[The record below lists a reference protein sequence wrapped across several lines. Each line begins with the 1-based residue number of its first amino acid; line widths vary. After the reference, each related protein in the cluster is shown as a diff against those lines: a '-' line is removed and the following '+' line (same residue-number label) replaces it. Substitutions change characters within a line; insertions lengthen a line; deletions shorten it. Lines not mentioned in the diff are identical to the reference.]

1 MKSRILDEIGS
12 LLYWTMLAACTVGP
26 GTVVTCARAGAE
38 FGLSLTWA
46 LLFASML
53 AYTLQ
58 EGTARLTIVSGKSLG
73 QCLRV
78 KYKNGAK
85 IYDTAVICWFVA
97 VAVFLGNTLY
107 ECNNW
112 AGGIDAVLALPGAND
127 LEGGAM
133 VGLRVGACLAYAA
146 VVLSLLYWD
155 KTDKLGVLLGIVMMS
170 MVTLFLIVVIQMG
183 IQGKV
188 DGPGFAWGLLPNLP
202 ARGEGTDPADIII
215 SLVGTTSIG
224 FNLFLGGAMAEG
236 KQISGAQRGIA
247 FSTGSAL
254 AVSVL
259 ILIVGAGANSQVTGG
274 GFKILQ
280 LVPVIKEQ
288 LGEVGVVIF
297 ALGFIAAALSSMLT
311 VPLGAALT
319 ANSVF
324 SEMPEKGMEP
334 VGTDNPNFSDE
345 QGVVQQG
352 NKEKAAVVEMEM
364 AVDQEGKRLPR
375 WIYLGIM
382 FVMVVISTV
391 VIAANADRSLVILI
405 AQVFN
410 GCLLPFFSICLLLC
424 LNDPQFMGS
433 SPQKGWA
440 NIFLVVSVTITLFLA
455 SNVIL
460 SKIFSLIAGTT
471 VVLRLV
477 LALCVG
483 LATMTILF
491 LATSLGRQV
500 LKSVRRCN

>member
-1 MKSRILDEIGS
+1 
-12 LLYWTMLAACTVGP
+12 
-26 GTVVTCARAGAE
+26 
-38 FGLSLTWA
+38 
-46 LLFASML
+46 
-53 AYTLQ
+53 
-58 EGTARLTIVSGKSLG
+58 
-73 QCLRV
+73 
-78 KYKNGAK
+78 
-85 IYDTAVICWFVA
+85 
-97 VAVFLGNTLY
+97 
-107 ECNNW
+107 
-112 AGGIDAVLALPGAND
+112 
-127 LEGGAM
+127 
-133 VGLRVGACLAYAA
+133 
-146 VVLSLLYWD
+146 
-155 KTDKLGVLLGIVMMS
+155 
-170 MVTLFLIVVIQMG
+170 MG

-202 ARGEGTDPADIII
+202 PRGEGTDPADIII

-236 KQISGAQRGIA
+236 KQIRGAQRGIA

-259 ILIVGAGANSQVTGG
+259 ILIVGAGANSQVDGAG

-280 LVPVIKEQ
+280 LVPVIREQ

-319 ANSVF
+319 ADSVF
-324 SEMPEKGMEP
+324 SEMPEKKMEP

-345 QGVVQQG
+345 QGVVQG
-352 NKEKAAVVEMEM
+352 NKEKVVEMEM
-364 AVDQEGKRLPR
+364 AVEQQEGKRLPR

-382 FVMVVISTV
+382 FVMVAISTV

-410 GCLLPFFSICLLLC
+410 GCLLPFFAICLLLC
-424 LNDPQFMGS
+424 LNDPQFMAS

>member
-1 MKSRILDEIGS
+1 
-12 LLYWTMLAACTVGP
+12 
-26 GTVVTCARAGAE
+26 
-38 FGLSLTWA
+38 
-46 LLFASML
+46 
-53 AYTLQ
+53 
-58 EGTARLTIVSGKSLG
+58 
-73 QCLRV
+73 
-78 KYKNGAK
+78 
-85 IYDTAVICWFVA
+85 
-97 VAVFLGNTLY
+97 
-107 ECNNW
+107 
-112 AGGIDAVLALPGAND
+112 
-127 LEGGAM
+127 
-133 VGLRVGACLAYAA
+133 
-146 VVLSLLYWD
+146 
-155 KTDKLGVLLGIVMMS
+155 
-170 MVTLFLIVVIQMG
+170 
-183 IQGKV
+183 
-188 DGPGFAWGLLPNLP
+188 
-202 ARGEGTDPADIII
+202 
-215 SLVGTTSIG
+215 
-224 FNLFLGGAMAEG
+224 
-236 KQISGAQRGIA
+236 
-247 FSTGSAL
+247 
-254 AVSVL
+254 
-259 ILIVGAGANSQVTGG
+259 
-274 GFKILQ
+274 
-280 LVPVIKEQ
+280 VPVIKEQ

-319 ANSVF
+319 ADSVF
-324 SEMPEKGMEP
+324 SEMPEKGMDP

-352 NKEKAAVVEMEM
+352 NKEKPAVVEMEM

>member
-1 MKSRILDEIGS
+1 MKSRVLEEIGS

-38 FGLSLTWA
+38 FGLNLTWA
-46 LLFASML
+46 LLFASIL

-78 KYKNGAK
+78 KYKSGAK
-85 IYDTAVICWFVA
+85 IYNTAVICWFVA
-97 VAVFLGNTLY
+97 IAVFLGNTLY

-133 VGLRVGACLAYAA
+133 VGLRVGACLAYAV

-155 KTDKLGVLLGIVMMS
+155 KTDKLGVLLGLVMMS

-183 IQGKV
+183 LQGKV
-188 DGPGFAWGLLPNLP
+188 DGTAFAWGLLPNLP
-202 ARGEGTDPADIII
+202 PRGDGVDPADIII

-236 KQISGAQRGIA
+236 KEIKGAQRGIA

-259 ILIVGAGANSQVTGG
+259 ILIVGAGANSQITGG

-319 ANSVF
+319 AESVF
-324 SEMPEKGMEP
+324 SEMPEKTMEP
-334 VGTDNPNFSDE
+334 VGRDNPNFSDE
-345 QGVVQQG
+345 QGVANQQS
-352 NKEKAAVVEMEM
+352 KKAAVVEMEM
-364 AVDQEGKRLPR
+364 AVDKEGKQLPR

-382 FVMVVISTV
+382 FVMVTISTV

-471 VVLRLV
+471 VALRLV
-477 LALCVG
+477 VALCLAL
-483 LATMTILF
+483 AIITILF

-500 LKSVRRCN
+500 LNSVRRCY

>member
-1 MKSRILDEIGS
+1 M
-12 LLYWTMLAACTVGP
+12 
-26 GTVVTCARAGAE
+26 
-38 FGLSLTWA
+38 
-46 LLFASML
+46 
-53 AYTLQ
+53 
-58 EGTARLTIVSGKSLG
+58 
-73 QCLRV
+73 
-78 KYKNGAK
+78 
-85 IYDTAVICWFVA
+85 
-97 VAVFLGNTLY
+97 
-107 ECNNW
+107 
-112 AGGIDAVLALPGAND
+112 
-127 LEGGAM
+127 
-133 VGLRVGACLAYAA
+133 
-146 VVLSLLYWD
+146 
-155 KTDKLGVLLGIVMMS
+155 
-170 MVTLFLIVVIQMG
+170 
-183 IQGKV
+183 
-188 DGPGFAWGLLPNLP
+188 
-202 ARGEGTDPADIII
+202 
-215 SLVGTTSIG
+215 GTTSIG

-319 ANSVF
+319 ADSVF

-391 VIAANADRSLVILI
+391 VIAANGESQNFHPGFIR
-405 AQVFN
+405 
-410 GCLLPFFSICLLLC
+410 
-424 LNDPQFMGS
+424 
-433 SPQKGWA
+433 
-440 NIFLVVSVTITLFLA
+440 
-455 SNVIL
+455 
-460 SKIFSLIAGTT
+460 
-471 VVLRLV
+471 
-477 LALCVG
+477 
-483 LATMTILF
+483 
-491 LATSLGRQV
+491 
-500 LKSVRRCN
+500 